1 MYFNSLIPRSLFLFL
16 SLFSD
21 LLHIRFTRRATNRS
35 LFALWPASG
44 IVPESSW
51 WSGARVRIRNAKIT
65 TRDRA
70 RVRVRLPAV
79 LELIDNVLAPL
90 CPFLCCYAKAN
101 KGERREVGVGVAD
114 NWQRLLCSQRC
125 VNLIL
130 LCCTQLEW
138 FLRGPEGRTMPM
150 SLTIWR
156 TAPQGRVSHNH
167 MRRQHGEEEEETEE
181 EKERGGGNAVT
192 EGRIKLNYN
201 FCSVEWA
208 RHCARAL
215 RKVR

>member
-1 MYFNSLIPRSLFLFL
+1 MRIRDLRDPQPPTPSARHLKTNRTIHKTQMYFKSLIPRSLFLSL

-70 RVRVRLPAV
+70 RARVRVRVGLPAV

-90 CPFLCCYAKAN
+90 CPFLCCYAQAD
-101 KGERREVGVGVAD
+101 KGERREVGAWAWAWAWLTTDSDYFVASD
-114 NWQRLLCSQRC
+114 A
-125 VNLIL
+125 LI
-130 LCCTQLEW
+130 
-138 FLRGPEGRTMPM
+138 
-150 SLTIWR
+150 
-156 TAPQGRVSHNH
+156 
-167 MRRQHGEEEEETEE
+167 
-181 EKERGGGNAVT
+181 
-192 EGRIKLNYN
+192 
-201 FCSVEWA
+201 
-208 RHCARAL
+208 
-215 RKVR
+215 